1 MKKIK
6 FTNLRL
12 PVSPKKISEL
22 RVEEGR
28 FVEVFSNDDITPIE
42 INLGG
47 NLVLP
52 GLIETHIHLDKAC
65 IMDRCQLKEG
75 TLQEAVTSTSTA
87 KAGFTEADV
96 YQRGA
101 RIIEQAITQGTT
113 HMRTHV
119 ELDPGI
125 GMTSFRAILQLQR
138 DYAWAMGLE
147 ICVFPQEG
155 LLNNPGTEELLCEA
169 LESGATILGGCPY
182 MDDDPTGQIQRLF
195 ELAVQYDCD
204 LDLHL
209 DFDLSPEGM
218 TVPEVVRCTLAHGW
232 QHRVTI
238 GHVTKLSA
246 LPPEQLRQTAMALA
260 EAGVQ
265 VTALPSTDLFLTG
278 REATHNVPR
287 GVAPLSKLHACG
299 VTCSLSTNN
308 IGNPFTPFGD
318 ASLIRQANLLANVC
332 HLGTPAELACCLAWV
347 SEEAAKMIRLPD
359 YGLSP
364 GCNADFIVLDVDTPA
379 AVIAELGQPLMAFKR
394 GRQSFER
401 KPAQLLNPVC
411 QGSSGDC

>member
-1 MKKIK
+1 MNAIR

-12 PVSPKKISEL
+12 PDNPEQITEL
-22 RVEEGR
+22 MVEEGR
-28 FVEVFSNDDITPIE
+28 FVSQSGSGSAARVID
-42 INLGG
+42 LGG
-47 NLVLP
+47 HLVLP

-65 IMDRCQLKEG
+65 IMDRCKLEEG
-75 TLQEAVTSTSTA
+75 TLQEAIAKTSAA

-101 RIIEQAITQGTT
+101 RILEQAITQGTT

-125 GMTSFRAILQLQR
+125 GLTGFRAIRQLQK
-138 DYAWAMGLE
+138 DYAWGIGLE

-169 LESGATILGGCPY
+169 LENGAAVLGGCPY
-182 MDDDPTGQIQRLF
+182 MDSDPKGQIQRLF
-195 ELAVQYDCD
+195 ELAEKYDCD
-204 LDLHL
+204 LDMHL
-209 DFDLSPEGM
+209 DFDLNPEGM
-218 TVPEVVRCTLAHGW
+218 TVPEVIRCTLAHGW

-238 GHVTKLSA
+238 GHVTKLST
-246 LPPEQLRQTAMALA
+246 LPPQTLRETALALA

-265 VTALPSTDLFLTG
+265 VTALPSTDLFLSG
-278 REATHNVPR
+278 RDATHNIPR
-287 GVAPLSKLHACG
+287 GVAPLPRLHECG

-308 IGNPFTPFGD
+308 VGNPFTPYGD

-332 HLGTPAELACCLAWV
+332 HLGTPAELVQCLDWV
-347 SEEAAKMIRLPD
+347 SRESAKMIHLEG
-359 YGLSP
+359 YGLEQ
-364 GCNADFIVLDVDTPA
+364 GCHADFIVLDAQSPA
-379 AVIAELGQPLMAFKR
+379 AVISELQQPLMAFKA

-401 KPAQLLNPVC
+401 HAARLLRP
-411 QGSSGDC
+411 